1 MGTVVKA
8 LVGRKVGMTQVF
20 TEGGEALAVTVIRAG
35 PCTVVEQRTPER
47 NGYSGVQ
54 VAFEPI
60 QEPRLTKPERGH
72 LAKAGVAP
80 HRVLREFRFA
90 DPAAL
95 TPGATLTV
103 EQFAVGDRV
112 SVAGT
117 SKGRGFTGTIKR
129 FNQHRGRMTH
139 GSMSHRR
146 PASTGATTPNR
157 VWRGTHKPGP
167 MGNERVTTRRL
178 EVVGVRP
185 AEHVLLLRGAVAGP
199 NGGLVLVTQPTP
211 PKDRRKSVRVVD
223 LPKETRRA

>member
-8 LVGRKVGMTQVF
+8 LLGRKVGMTQVF
-20 TEGGEALAVTVIRAG
+20 TEGGEALPVTVIRAG
-35 PCTVVEQRTPER
+35 PCPVVDLRTPAR

-54 VAFEPI
+54 VAFEPVKESRI
-60 QEPRLTKPERGH
+60 SKPERGH
-72 LAKAGVAP
+72 LAKAGVEP
-80 HRVLREFRFA
+80 HRFLREFRFA
-90 DPAAL
+90 DASAL

-103 EQFAVGDRV
+103 EQFAIGDRV

-129 FNQHRGRMTH
+129 YNQHRGRMTH

-157 VWRGTHKPGP
+157 VWRGTHKPGH

-178 EVVGVRP
+178 EIVGVRP
-185 AEHVLLLRGAVAGP
+185 AEHVLLVHGSVPGP
-199 NGGLVLVTQPTP
+199 NGGLVEVTQPTP
-211 PKDRRKSVRVVD
+211 PIGRRKAVRVVD
-223 LPKETRRA
+223 LPKETGRA